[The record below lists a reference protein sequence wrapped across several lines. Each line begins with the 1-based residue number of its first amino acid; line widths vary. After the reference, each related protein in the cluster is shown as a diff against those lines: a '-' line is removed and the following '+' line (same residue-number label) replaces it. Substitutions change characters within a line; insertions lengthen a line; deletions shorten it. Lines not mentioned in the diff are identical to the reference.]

1 MKNYQNYTQQQ
12 GINTVF
18 QYLAFLHTPDA
29 QAIFLEMAND
39 DFDINW
45 YNCDAENASA
55 LKALLQMANMYN
67 AFQQDTPEITVFLPA
82 MIKQSFENVVN
93 RLGMYERLL
102 DKLASEK
109 LSASQIETEI
119 LKVAMLYNRNR
130 MSNLYYS

>member
-1 MKNYQNYTQQQ
+1 MKNYQNYTQKQ

-18 QYLAFLHTPDA
+18 QYLAFLHTP
-29 QAIFLEMAND
+29 
-39 DFDINW
+39 
-45 YNCDAENASA
+45 
-55 LKALLQMANMYN
+55 
-67 AFQQDTPEITVFLPA
+67 EITVFLPA
-82 MIKQSFENVVN
+82 MIKQGFENVVN